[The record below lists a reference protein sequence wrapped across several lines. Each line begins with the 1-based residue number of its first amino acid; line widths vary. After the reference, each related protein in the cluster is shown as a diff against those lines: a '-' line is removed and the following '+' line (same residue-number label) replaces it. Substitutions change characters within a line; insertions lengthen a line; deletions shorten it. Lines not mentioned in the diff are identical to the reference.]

1 MYPILLPEA
10 LLPEALGPHSAENPQ
25 IPYHLNMVQA
35 KRQGLIAKE
44 KMFKK
49 KYKKYT
55 KILN

>member
-1 MYPILLPEA
+1 MHPILPPEA
-10 LLPEALGPHSAENPQ
+10 LLPEVLGPRSAENPQ
-25 IPYHLNMVQA
+25 IPYHPNMVQA